1 MSAST
6 KLYLSDIFLVTRE
19 RYVNNTMI
27 IYRRS
32 LISIHNIEIW
42 IVIRLDDPRF
52 FPGPRQ
58 SVSNLIKYL
67 VITPIRGKKYDAYAV

>member
-19 RYVNNTMI
+19 RYVNNTI
-27 IYRRS
+27 I
-32 LISIHNIEIW
+32 IIEDIEIW

-52 FPGPRQ
+52 FPGPGQ